1 MAFLYANEKIEK
13 ERTGARK
20 KEKRELVACM
30 CAQSLH
36 FSSYF
41 LTFWYYFSADSIYS
55 DNIQF

>member
-1 MAFLYANEKIEK
+1 MAILYANEQIEK
-13 ERTGARK
+13 RKDGGK

-55 DNIQF
+55 VNIQF